1 MNLLAIDLILI
12 QKIRFIIQLLGDFEM
27 CVGID
32 FWTFVMCHIYKS
44 NLFKYEKKTR
54 FIVCACVFV
63 YGLESVVKSSTWLC
77 TT

>member
-12 QKIRFIIQLLGDFEM
+12 QKIRFIIQLLSDFEM

-44 NLFKYEKKTR
+44 NLFKYEKR
-54 FIVCACVFV
+54 RVSSCVRVC
-63 YGLESVVKSSTWLC
+63 LC
-77 TT
+77 TV